1 MNAPDISHID
11 PYPPEEDAS
20 HQDSSSSSTQPRS
33 SNPSMKDFEALARK
47 AKARRKG
54 RRHTSSTGKHTS
66 VSVSESCD
74 DASVVQGSKHDD
86 PSIVQGS
93 KHDDPSRSDSCSEAL
108 QDVFVSSPATV
119 EVMSSKPED
128 QIAISPTSEDQA
140 GNEAM
145 NLMSPDKVMSP
156 GNMDGMYV
164 LERKHKK
171 EESLDYMDNRK
182 ERKKVGQSTPLK
194 ITVQKGDQE
203 LQVRIKSN
211 CRFLSR

>member
-11 PYPPEEDAS
+11 PYPPEEAAS
-20 HQDSSSSSTQPRS
+20 HQDSCSSSAQPKS
-33 SNPSMKDFEALARK
+33 SKPSMKEFEALARK

-74 DASVVQGSKHDD
+74 DGSVVQGSKHDD
-86 PSIVQGS
+86 PSVVQVS
-93 KHDDPSRSDSCSEAL
+93 KPDELSRSDSCSEAL
-108 QDVFVSSPATV
+108 QDVFVSSPATA

-156 GNMDGMYV
+156 GSMDGMYV
-164 LERKHKK
+164 LERKHKR
-171 EESLDYMDNRK
+171 EDSLDYMDNRK
-182 ERKKVGQSTPLK
+182 ERKKAGRTTPLK
-194 ITVQKGDQE
+194 IAVETGDQE
-203 LQVRIKSN
+203 LQVRI
-211 CRFLSR
+211 